1 MPGGDILH
9 GWHHEQ
15 RHQRGG
21 LHLSTTV
28 PSWPGA
34 CPTINSALACL
45 FVSSLPPLTLPLP
58 FRSTVSRPQRLR
70 LAPGGARRGSSARR
84 ALQIPFPRLLG
95 TSARGRGTPWR
106 PRACLEHGRST
117 IPGMAQMSAQSV
129 QEATRARLKG
139 HFIHGKSLRP
149 MISSAWHS
157 LAVSLSCSQ
166 AMPSR
171 FIPRVQQNRCV

>member
-1 MPGGDILH
+1 
-9 GWHHEQ
+9 
-15 RHQRGG
+15 
-21 LHLSTTV
+21 
-28 PSWPGA
+28 
-34 CPTINSALACL
+34 
-45 FVSSLPPLTLPLP
+45 
-58 FRSTVSRPQRLR
+58 
-70 LAPGGARRGSSARR
+70 
-84 ALQIPFPRLLG
+84 
-95 TSARGRGTPWR
+95 
-106 PRACLEHGRST
+106 
-117 IPGMAQMSAQSV
+117 MSAQSV